1 MTTVL
6 VLNWELL
13 QKPNQLNLI
22 HFLKLK
28 VKNVA
33 NEGRHIQSK
42 SFSVERSVIV
52 EKIIKMHLKLTKNE
66 K

>member
-33 NEGRHIQSK
+33 NEDRHIQSK